1 MTPRH
6 GMTLLELIVGLAI
19 TALVS
24 TAGYAAF
31 ASILDRRRAALAHA
45 DAISADAA
53 TRRAVVSWIDGARL
67 TVQDTP
73 PFSGIDRTTDKLP
86 DDEISFLTTAVTPLG
101 EGDVVVRLYVDRD
114 ERTAERGVVA
124 EFTEWRRD
132 RRVVIELD
140 SAATGLDVQ
149 YQGGG
154 MMSGRWIPSWISS
167 SLLPAGVRLTISGPA
182 RTAADRA
189 LLRVPVT
196 IAIGGAGL

>member
-154 MMSGRWIPSWISS
+154 MMSGSWIPSWISS